1 MVKEI
6 IQTQG
11 KKKKIMP
18 FDIFVVLFM
27 LIIVITTIY
36 PFWYTIVVSLS
47 GVDKTSGIQLLPNN
61 FTLDAYKL
69 LMDYKLIWTGY
80 KNTIIR
86 CVVGTALGV
95 ILTALTAYPLSLIH
109 I

>member
-1 MVKEI
+1 MVEEI

-36 PFWYTIVVSLS
+36 LS
-47 GVDKTSGIQLLPNN
+47 GIPLL
-61 FTLDAYKL
+61 Y
-69 LMDYKLIWTGY
+69 
-80 KNTIIR
+80 
-86 CVVGTALGV
+86 
-95 ILTALTAYPLSLIH
+95 H
-109 I
+109 

>member
-1 MVKEI
+1 MVEEI

-47 GVDKTSGIQLLPNN
+47 GVDKNQAGFSSFPIILL
-61 FTLDAYKL
+61 
-69 LMDYKLIWTGY
+69 
-80 KNTIIR
+80 
-86 CVVGTALGV
+86 
-95 ILTALTAYPLSLIH
+95 
-109 I
+109 